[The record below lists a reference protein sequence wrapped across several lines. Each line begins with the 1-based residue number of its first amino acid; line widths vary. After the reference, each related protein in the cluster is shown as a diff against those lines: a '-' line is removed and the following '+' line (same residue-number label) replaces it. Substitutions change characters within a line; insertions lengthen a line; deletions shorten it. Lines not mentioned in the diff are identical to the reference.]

1 MVKLVDGA
9 EFDVAK
15 RTIVATKLSEG
26 DKVVLVQ
33 NADPMEYMVLQTK
46 KGFFLKFLKEEIPEK
61 KKNALGVRGIRMDD
75 KDELSHAYMLES
87 RTDYEIVYKEK
98 QMILNKL
105 KLAKRDTKGTK
116 VRV

>member
-1 MVKLVDGA
+1 
-9 EFDVAK
+9 
-15 RTIVATKLSEG
+15 
-26 DKVVLVQ
+26 
-33 NADPMEYMVLQTK
+33 
-46 KGFFLKFLKEEIPEK
+46 
-61 KKNALGVRGIRMDD
+61 MDD

>member
-1 MVKLVDGA
+1 M
-9 EFDVAK
+9 
-15 RTIVATKLSEG
+15 
-26 DKVVLVQ
+26 
-33 NADPMEYMVLQTK
+33 LQTK

-61 KKNALGVRGIRMDD
+61 KKNALGVEESVWTTRTSF
-75 KDELSHAYMLES
+75 LSVYMLES